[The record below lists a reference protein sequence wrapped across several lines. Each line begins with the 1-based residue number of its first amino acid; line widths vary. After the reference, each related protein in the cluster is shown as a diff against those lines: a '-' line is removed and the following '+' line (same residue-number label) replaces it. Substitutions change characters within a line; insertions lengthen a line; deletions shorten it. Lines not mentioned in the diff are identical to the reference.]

1 MLNSVYYVRFEGSLK
16 HILYRKGERRG
27 NSEYCKKVGRGM
39 WRGRKK
45 HHCLRERER
54 GRERQR
60 KIEKDTEKKIERHRE
75 EKEDVE

>member
-1 MLNSVYYVRFEGSLK
+1 LLNSVYYVRFEGSLK

-54 GRERQR
+54 GRER